1 VEFNISEIE
10 IFLNDANSY
19 EKKVLYIE
27 DLIIKNGFDDT
38 ALKFSIS
45 SSAPNNG
52 NLGWINSK
60 SLSNDVYKIII
71 NMEKNGISK
80 PIKRQNSILF
90 LKLND
95 IKESKVENLNIPELK
110 LKLINQKKNELFNL
124 YSISHLSKLKNSSLI
139 EYK

>member
-1 VEFNISEIE
+1 MVTLVRSFLSFIRKIE
-10 IFLNDANSY
+10 
-19 EKKVLYIE
+19 
-27 DLIIKNGFDDT
+27 KNGFEDV

-45 SSAPNNG
+45 SSASNKG

-60 SLSNDVYKIII
+60 SLSNEIYKIIV
-71 NMEKNGISK
+71 NMKKEAVSE
-80 PIKRQNSILF
+80 PIKRQNSVLF

-95 IKESKVENLNIPELK
+95 IKESKSQNLNISK
-110 LKLINQKKNELFNL
+110 LKKKLISQKKNELFNL